1 MVRLSPAHIH
11 SLICYKRGLCIWQKR
26 PICIWQKR
34 PKRTN
39 GAFKPST
46 HPLPGGAANLDVL
59 APKKAVRGSVTVTH
73 SIVREHIL

>member
-1 MVRLSPAHIH
+1 MFYSKTTYVFSYYRTKEA
-11 SLICYKRGLCIWQKR
+11 YAYGKRDLY
-26 PICIWQKR
+26 IWQKR

-59 APKKAVRGSVTVTH
+59 APKKPVRGSVTVTH